1 MTRVNNP
8 YLQVKLFGF
17 SRQDAVF
24 LVMGLIGGYHEGM
37 DYTPRA
43 ESVRHLAMAAYL
55 PFVAVFLLARA
66 KTRDIRLIRFHA
78 YQAIGLMIWLVLMLF
93 LGSIL
98 STLFGGLPG
107 VGLTINLAV
116 GVLFLVSLIGCTGV
130 AVYGAVMAYQGNYTG
145 VPVLTDW
152 VWIQV
157 NGSGR
162 PVPPA
167 KKKPARR
174 KRRPTTDDQ
183 IAEAIVPP
191 PPPPPPP
198 TDWLS

>member
-1 MTRVNNP
+1 
-8 YLQVKLFGF
+8 
-17 SRQDAVF
+17 
-24 LVMGLIGGYHEGM
+24 M

-43 ESVRHLAMAAYL
+43 ETVRQLAMAAYL
-55 PFVAVFLLARA
+55 PFVAFWLLARP

-78 YQAIGLMIWLVLMLF
+78 YQAIGLMIWMLLMLL

-107 VGLTINLAV
+107 VGLLINMAV
-116 GVLFLVSLIGCTGV
+116 GLLFVLALIGCTAV

-145 VPVLTDW
+145 VPILTDW

-162 PVPPA
+162 PVAPPKKRPA
-167 KKKPARR
+167 KRR
-174 KRRPTTDDQ
+174 RRPTPEEQ
-183 IAEAIVPP
+183 IEEAIIPP

>member
-1 MTRVNNP
+1 
-8 YLQVKLFGF
+8 
-17 SRQDAVF
+17 
-24 LVMGLIGGYHEGM
+24 M

-66 KTRDIRLIRFHA
+66 QTRDIRLIRFHA
-78 YQAIGLMIWLVLMLF
+78 YQAIGLMLWLVLMLF

-107 VGLTINLAV
+107 VGLAINMTV
-116 GVLFLVSLIGCTGV
+116 GLLFFVTLIGCTGI
-130 AVYGAVMAYQGNYTG
+130 AVYGAAMAYQGNYTG
-145 VPVLTDW
+145 VPILTDW

-162 PVPPA
+162 AQPAAPKKRPA
-167 KKKPARR
+167 KR
-174 KRRPTTDDQ
+174 KRRPTPEEQ
-183 IAEAIVPP
+183 IQEAIVP